1 MVKKRKEPEPKSE
14 WVDPD
19 DAPELTDEW
28 FRKAHLYHGNVL
40 ISRGEGAT
48 REDRAV
54 EQARV
59 KDKKD

>member
-19 DAPELTDEW
+19 DAPELTEEW
-28 FRKAHLYHGNVL
+28 FRKAHVYHGNVL

-54 EQARV
+54 EQARA